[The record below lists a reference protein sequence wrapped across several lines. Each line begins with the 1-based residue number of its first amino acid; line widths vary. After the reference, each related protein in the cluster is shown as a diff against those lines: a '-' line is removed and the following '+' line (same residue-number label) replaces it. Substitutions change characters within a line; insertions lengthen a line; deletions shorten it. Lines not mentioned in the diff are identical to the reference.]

1 MPTVTKFIIALCP
14 ATPVY
19 VHAHTGIPN
28 RAEGKYATRNRA
40 EARVFETFDAA
51 MEVAKSIRGWGGAQR
66 VEEISVEA
74 TGVTEGPTLSTPQ
87 GRIEAR
93 DAATNAW
100 HEWPETDRS
109 DEPSACR
116 TIVARWHFVRYALA
130 PDFAARV
137 FFDRAEYEIVLTDE
151 NGSAIVLRFD
161 PMQDG
166 FDYAESGDDAC
177 DLAETEA
184 QHEDEPE
191 TCTCDACGEDD
202 AEDAGEGFAFC
213 AACRAEAPTAQ
224 PLTPTQ
230 QIERALRGLR
240 SEEKIVALVTA
251 LVESGVTL
259 GRAADPG
266 DGSPCV
272 FATLPDGSTC
282 AVISL

>member
-51 MEVAKSIRGWGGAQR
+51 QQVAKSIRGWGGAQR

-74 TGVTEGPTLSTPQ
+74 PEVPSLATPA

-93 DAATNAW
+93 DAATFAW
-100 HEWPETDRS
+100 HEANEQDELPTAAAVQALRDLGYRAASEDGDKINVADPEGNLLDL
-109 DEPSACR
+109 E
-116 TIVARWHFVRYALA
+116 W
-130 PDFAARV
+130 
-137 FFDRAEYEIVLTDE
+137 
-151 NGSAIVLRFD
+151 D
-161 PMQDG
+161 PGVDG
-166 FDYAESGDDAC
+166 FDYATSGDDGC
-177 DLAETEA
+177 DLDEIEA

-191 TCTCDACGEDD
+191 TCTCDGCDEEF
-202 AEDAGEGFAFC
+202 AEAEVTVCTGGADIGDFVYCKGCLSGAGAPH
-213 AACRAEAPTAQ
+213 AEAPTAQ